1 MSQGKSQ
8 TVLLTLRDAIATAGT
23 LATGALAL
31 ADFQNPATQ
40 STVLAVVGLG
50 TAGATAG
57 IDIYTQRFLFGV
69 ENIDS
74 VRELTINA
82 ITAHQRDIHGRS
94 STFVYDDVVKALLD
108 DQAICTPRHIAL
120 LVRHAIAAGTVEAV
134 APSTAEADLVA
145 QADAAIIARLTKNLG
160 LAPPLSDVQLLA
172 IWWLAKEAIGDE
184 GKAQRALVPLL
195 SDKEP
200 TTATIE
206 LLGALSAG
214 KQAALRQK
222 VADARLKQDA
232 DANLSLT
239 KKLTPSEEKKSSAK
253 TLELKKQSEKAE
265 AEVVRTKPAAEGQVP
280 PTISEAGIPQP
291 NYNLR
296 STIDIVKATPLA
308 PK

>member
-1 MSQGKSQ
+1 MLDTGFILTYSYCSDFFLSQGKSQ

-57 IDIYTQRFLFGV
+57 IDIYTQRFLSGV

-82 ITAHQRDIHGRS
+82 ITVHQRDIHGRS

-108 DQAICTPRHIAL
+108 DQAICTRRHIAL

-134 APSTAEADLVA
+134 APSTAAADLVA

-160 LAPPLSDVQLLA
+160 LAPPLSDVQLFA
-172 IWWLAKEAIGDE
+172 IWWLAKEAIADE

-195 SDKEP
+195 SDKEL

-214 KQAALRQK
+214 KPAALRQK
-222 VADARLKQDA
+222 VVDARLKQDA

-239 KKLTPSEEKKSSAK
+239 KKLTPSEEKKEQYK
-253 TLELKKQSEKAE
+253 DFGT
-265 AEVVRTKPAAEGQVP
+265 
-280 PTISEAGIPQP
+280 
-291 NYNLR
+291 
-296 STIDIVKATPLA
+296 
-308 PK
+308 